1 MKLVF
6 LGPPNAGKGTYGDR
20 LIKKHNLQ
28 KISTGDLFREHI
40 KNKTKLGIEA
50 DKHISQGHLVP
61 DELTIE
67 MLKKA
72 IENVDDFVLD
82 GFPRTIKQA
91 EELDKAIK
99 IDKVF
104 NFTASEKVL
113 LGRASGRRIC
123 PKCNTIY
130 HIRNIPPKIAGICDK
145 DRERLI
151 QRDDDKLEF
160 AKKRLEIYEKST
172 KPLIEYYKKK
182 GILIAINTEKPIDE
196 IVKKIE
202 KELTTI

>member
-50 DKHISQGHLVP
+50 DKWISQGRLVP

-82 GFPRTIKQA
+82 GFPRTISQA

-113 LGRASGRRIC
+113 LDRASGRRIC